1 MRRRSKFPPVL
12 IVVVFILM
20 MIVPSPVRAVS
31 LIYNPDADAALRRNK
46 ELNEYMNGSPSPAQ
60 LKSPAKAFLFS
71 AIVPG
76 TGELYSEARR
86 GLLFMAAEAAFW
98 TAYIVVHGGA
108 KELED
113 DYVNFVDDH
122 ILFEEDSPA
131 NSTAKWTM
139 EDYEHATQS
148 DNWHYVYTDN
158 NGKPIERVGKF
169 YWDDLPPGMINEQGG
184 VSISESQSPS
194 RVEAFAKRGSSN
206 DKFEQAK
213 KFLGLI
219 VFNHIVSAVDGKIAA
234 TVYNSKAHKI
244 SAEVSFHPTVSPSG
258 RPGAYLAL
266 RGHF

>member
-12 IVVVFILM
+12 IVAVFTLIVV
-20 MIVPSPVRAVS
+20 VSSPVQAVS
-31 LIYNPDADAALRRNK
+31 LIHNLDADAALQRNK
-46 ELNEYMNGSPSPAQ
+46 ELNEYMNGSPSLAQ
-60 LKSPAKAFLFS
+60 PKSPAKAFLFS

-76 TGELYSEARR
+76 TGELYSKARR

-98 TAYIVVHGGA
+98 TAYIVIHGRA
-108 KELED
+108 AELED

-169 YWDDLPPGMINEQGG
+169 YWNDLPEDMKNQPGG

-194 RVEAFAKRGSSN
+194 RVAAFAKRNSTN

-213 KFLGLI
+213 IFLGLV

-234 TVYNSKAHKI
+234 TVYNNRVHKI
-244 SAEVSFHPTVSPSG
+244 SAEVSFHPTISPSG

-266 RGHF
+266 RGQF